1 MERII
6 DSELR
11 GLESMIAQM
20 CELARGAVLTA
31 LHESLHYGD
40 SYDKIRET
48 SDYLMI
54 LADQVEDK
62 AVEVILKFQPV
73 ASDLRIVKTFMRISY
88 DLARLGRYALDIAY
102 VNRRF
107 NGVRDCEEWVRA
119 HIKDMGQKVINMIEL
134 TVASIKERS
143 LKHAKEVSELEKK
156 VDELYKSFL
165 DKVAKSAGENRAV
178 VSSVLIVRYLERIAD
193 HMVYAYE
200 ALIYMVTGKR
210 ELIE

>member
-11 GLESMIAQM
+11 GLETMITQM
-20 CELARGAVLTA
+20 CELAQKAVSTA
-31 LHESLHYGD
+31 LHESLYHGD

-48 SDYLMI
+48 SDFLMI

-62 AVEVILKFQPV
+62 AVEIILKFQPV
-73 ASDLRIVKTFMRISY
+73 ASDLRMVKTFTRISY

-107 NGVRDCEEWVRA
+107 NGVRDCDQWIRA
-119 HIKDMGQKVINMIEL
+119 YIKDMSQKVMSMVEL
-134 TVASIKERS
+134 SLTSIKNKS
-143 LKHAKEVSELEKK
+143 LKSVKEVSDLERE
-156 VDELYKSFL
+156 VDELYKNFL
-165 DKVAKSAGENRAV
+165 DKIAKGTSESRAI

-193 HMVYAYE
+193 HMVYAHE
-200 ALIYMVTGKR
+200 SLIYMLTGRR

>member
-20 CELARGAVLTA
+20 CELARGVVSTA

-62 AVEVILKFQPV
+62 AVEIILKFQPV

-107 NGVRDCEEWVRA
+107 NGVRGCEEWIRA
-119 HIKDMGQKVINMIEL
+119 HIKDMSQKVMSMIEL
-134 TVASIKERS
+134 MVASIKERS
-143 LKHAKEVSELEKK
+143 LRHAKEASELERE
-156 VDELYKSFL
+156 VDGLHKSFL
-165 DKVAKSAGENRAV
+165 GKIAENASESRTV
-178 VSSVLIVRYLERIAD
+178 VSGVLIVSYLERMAD